1 MANKMRNL
9 SDRPPEER
17 VEIARMGG
25 IASGESRRRSASLR
39 EAAQRILKK
48 DKFICTPDEVLEEL
62 RAAGMENATSA
73 EAIAVSAVIRALR
86 GDVEA
91 MRFVRDTVG
100 EGPKNRVE
108 LSGDPSRPISALDL
122 RCLTD
127 AQLLEIIERAEDNGD
142 E

>member
-9 SDRPPEER
+9 GDRPPEER

-48 DKFICTPDEVLEEL
+48 DKLTCTPDEVLEEL

-73 EAIAVSAVIRALR
+73 EAITISALIRALR

-91 MRFVRDTVG
+91 MRFIRDTAG

-108 LSGDPSRPISALDL
+108 LSGDPSRPVSTLDL
-122 RCLTD
+122 RDLTD

>member
-1 MANKMRNL
+1 MNHKNTFGEMT
-9 SDRPPEER
+9 PEELLEVSR
-17 VEIARMGG
+17 KGG

-39 EAAQRILKK
+39 DAVQRILKK
-48 DKFICTPDEVLEEL
+48 DKLVCTPDEVLEEL

-73 EAIAVSAVIRALR
+73 EAIAVSALIRASR

-91 MRFVRDTVG
+91 MRFIRDTAG

-108 LSGDPSRPISALDL
+108 LSGDPSRPISTLDL
-122 RCLTD
+122 RGLTD
-127 AQLLEIIERAEDNGD
+127 AQLLEIIERTEDDAD

>member
-9 SDRPPEER
+9 GDRPLEER

-25 IASGESRRRSASLR
+25 KASGESRRRSASLR
-39 EAAQRILKK
+39 DAVQRILKK
-48 DKFICTPDEVLEEL
+48 DKLVCTPDEVLDEL

-73 EAIAVSAVIRALR
+73 EAIAVSALIRASR

-91 MRFVRDTVG
+91 MRFIRDTAG
-100 EGPKNRVE
+100 EGPTNRVE
-108 LSGDPSRPISALDL
+108 LSGDPSRPVSTLDL
-122 RCLTD
+122 RGLSD